1 MNKIFTF
8 LAALLTAFSICAQEL
23 TNYNIAT
30 ANMENPYKEVDLNQ
44 EGQEKIAQKNAS
56 EHLHPAKV
64 YRDIVWANV
73 KGMSLTM
80 DIYVPE
86 TGKKSYPVL
95 VVYHGGG
102 WLINN
107 KSIMDK
113 PSNYISTRSEYIVCN
128 VNYRLLG
135 DNNNTTNMNEIIED
149 AFGAMLWIKEN
160 IANYSGNPNR
170 VAVTGDSA
178 GGHLASSILNMGR
191 NLSTDGFKLGN
202 TTFMPSYMPK
212 GKKINDIIN
221 EDLLKVQAAIISYG
235 AFDLYAACKIGKF
248 ESQENFFWMMGGAQA
263 RGLFGSAYSVEA
275 NPELYQA
282 VSPAYNIPNS
292 NEYQLPPQLFT
303 VGTNDNTTTP
313 ASIKAYIA
321 SLNEAGQPAEL
332 WIYEGRPHAFL
343 DSGSNEFL
351 GTSFEKDAI
360 EAIKVMIAFL
370 DKIFSEVI

>member
-8 LAALLTAFSICAQEL
+8 LAVSLTMCSLYAADP
-23 TNYNIAT
+23 TNYDIPT
-30 ANMENPYKEVDLNQ
+30 AEIENLYKEIDLK
-44 EGQEKIAQKNAS
+44 EKTTQKNAT
-56 EHLHPAKV
+56 EPLHHAKV
-64 YRDIVWANV
+64 YRDIVWTNI

-80 DIYVPE
+80 NIHVPE
-86 TGKKSYPVL
+86 TGKESYPVL
-95 VVYHGGG
+95 VIYHGGG

-107 KSIMDK
+107 NSIMEQ
-113 PSNYISTRSEYIVCN
+113 PSNYIATQSEYIVCN

-135 DNNNTTNMNEIIED
+135 DNNNTTNINEIIED

-160 IANYSGNPNR
+160 IANYNGDPNK

-191 NLSTDGFKLGN
+191 NLSAEGFKLGN
-202 TTFMPSYMPK
+202 TAFMPSYMPN
-212 GKKINDIIN
+212 GKNINDVIN

-235 AFDLYAACKIGKF
+235 AFDMYATCKVGKF
-248 ESQENFFWMMGGAQA
+248 ESEENFFWKMGGAKA

-282 VSPAYNIPNS
+282 VSPAYNIPKS

-313 ASIKAYIA
+313 ASIKAYITG
-321 SLNEAGQPAEL
+321 LNAAGQTAEL

-360 EAIKVMIAFL
+360 EAIKVMIEFL
-370 DKIFSEVI
+370 DKIFSE